1 MPSHIFWISQRK
13 RCGQPKLLMTY
24 KSYTLLMPW
33 KLETVPEFDYWFIQQ
48 SKEDQE
54 RMTFVMENLKDHG
67 PVLKRPYVGKVEDSY
82 LFNLKEL
89 IPPSSDIRILFIFD
103 PKRRA
108 VLLLGGDKSSDFK
121 GWYKKNIPVAEA
133 RYVRFLKEEGIK

>member
-1 MPSHIFWISQRK
+1 
-13 RCGQPKLLMTY
+13 
-24 KSYTLLMPW
+24 MPW

-67 PVLKRPYVGKVEDSY
+67 PVLKRPYVGKVEDSH
-82 LFNLKEL
+82 LSNLKEL

-103 PKRRA
+103 PMRRA